1 MWTVTTT
8 SADLRYNPYDSE
20 TILNPHPLFRRMREE
35 APLYF
40 SEEFDFY
47 AISRFN
53 DIESTLLNRDVFIS
67 RKGVTLDI
75 LKSGMEIPKGT
86 VIFEDPPTH
95 NIHRALLSR
104 MFTPKGVAS
113 LEDRIRQLCASL
125 LDPLVG
131 AGGFDFVG
139 DLGMLVPIKVIGMLV
154 GIPESDQES
163 VRDHFYGQR
172 SSDPAGSNSLS
183 GDIFAEYI
191 EWRADHPSDDIMTQ
205 LLYAEFEDETGVTR
219 RLTREELLAYINIVA
234 AAGNETTRLLIGW
247 TGVLLAQNPDQR
259 RLLVEDPTLIR
270 NAIEEI
276 LRCEPNTL
284 QNCRFVARDIEICG
298 QIVPEGSILATLTP
312 SGNRD
317 DRHFD
322 DPDRFDVTRKIDRHL
337 TFGFGSH
344 YCLGQAL
351 ARLEGRVVLE
361 EVLKRFPQWD
371 VDLDRSTFMYYA
383 DMRGYESLPVT
394 IP

>member
-67 RKGVTLDI
+67 RKGVTLDM

-113 LEDRIRQLCASL
+113 LEDRIRQLSASL

-172 SSDPAGSNSLS
+172 SSDPNGPNSLS

-259 RLLVEDPTLIR
+259 QLLVEDPTLTR

-317 DRHFD
+317 DGHFD